1 MDPVDRE
8 YRRRR
13 FRRWAFWGIGL
24 YLVVLLVY
32 WGILAEVPVDY
43 ARDDDHF
50 KYGSIGSD
58 TDNGIPY
65 WIWRV
70 MPEMFPEYLPDPEAF
85 QALPESQRDGLAGYA
100 QFGYLLEPGHDTPIG
115 FSQRRDLVTRV
126 GLNCAVCHVSTVR
139 VSGGLDAARIYGS
152 EPAYVGAE
160 KKRAIVLGMP
170 ANTVDLEAYFQFLF
184 RCASDGRYTSERVM
198 DQIRARTKLSWK
210 DQLIYKRAVDQVR
223 SMLLVRRRQVS
234 YFDTV
239 PHFGPGRIDTF
250 TPYKVIQFGFSY
262 DGTIGTADFPSNWNQ
277 RPREGMQLHWDG
289 NNKSVFERNISASMG
304 AGVTPVSLDM
314 PRMLR
319 VAAWLGSPDPS
330 RSPGEG
336 EIRSERN
343 NPVPRAGELPIPRYP
358 FPIDQGLAETG
369 KAVYDQH
376 CAACHDW
383 NGQYIGQVVPLN
395 DIGTDPYRLDSYTVE
410 LSVNQNTL
418 GVGHPWR
425 FHNFRKTQGYANM
438 PLDGL
443 WARAPYLH
451 NGSVPTLDD
460 LLKPAS
466 ERPQVFLRG
475 NDEYDSIKVGFH
487 SEVRDDY
494 VPLARDRVRGH
505 DGSILFRFDT
515 QQPGNAN
522 AGHEYGTSLSN
533 GDKVALLEYLKTL

>member
-1 MDPVDRE
+1 M
-8 YRRRR
+8 
-13 FRRWAFWGIGL
+13 L
-24 YLVVLLVY
+24 VLLIY
-32 WGILAEVPVDY
+32 WGILVEVPVDY

-85 QALPESQRDGLAGYA
+85 LALPDSERTGLAGYA
-100 QFGYLLEPGHDTPIG
+100 QFGYLVEPGHDTPIG
-115 FSQRRDLVTRV
+115 FSKRRDLVTRV

-139 VSGGLDAARIYGS
+139 VSGSMDPARLYGS
-152 EPAYVGAE
+152 EPHYIGGDQ
-160 KKRAIVLGMP
+160 KRAIVLGMP

-184 RCASDGRYTSERVM
+184 RCANDGRYTTERVL
-198 DQIRARTKLSWK
+198 DHIRSRTRLSWK

-223 SMLLVRRRQVS
+223 AMLLVRQRQVQ
-234 YFDTV
+234 YFNTV
-239 PHFGPGRIDTF
+239 PQFGPGRIDTF

-289 NNKSVFERNISASMG
+289 NNKSVFERNISASLG

-319 VAAWLGSPDPS
+319 VAAWLGSPDPNQPLS
-330 RSPGEG
+330 ES
-336 EIRSERN
+336 EIRNERG
-343 NPVPRAGELPIPRYP
+343 NPVPRSGELAIPRYP
-358 FPIDQGLAETG
+358 FPIDEGLAETG
-369 KAVYDQH
+369 RSVYDKH

-383 NGQYIGQVVPLN
+383 NGASIGQVVPLEE
-395 DIGTDPYRLDSYTVE
+395 IGTDPYRLDSYTVE

-460 LLKPAS
+460 LLKPAD
-466 ERPQVFLRG
+466 ERPKVFVRG
-475 NDEYDSIKVGFH
+475 NDEYDPVKVGFH
-487 SEVRDDY
+487 SEMPADH
-494 VPLARDRVRGH
+494 VPLARDRLRGR
-505 DGSILFRFDT
+505 DGMVWFRFDT
-515 QQPGNAN
+515 QHPGNGN
-522 AGHEYGTSLSN
+522 RGHEYGTGLSSR
-533 GDKVALLEYLKTL
+533 DKAALLEYLKTL